1 MQIQRLKKG
10 VWNEKFTKS
19 SYLTAKKDKVI
30 QKYIVL
36 SLYFLLDIFFKSL
49 GFFEKK
55 FFIFKYFSDF
65 TKIFPHLSVQ
75 NSVKSA

>member
-1 MQIQRLKKG
+1 MQIQRPKKG

-30 QKYIVL
+30 QKYVVL
-36 SLYFLLDIFFKSL
+36 PLYFLLDIFFKSL

-55 FFIFKYFSDF
+55 FFNLKYFGVF
-65 TKIFPHLSVQ
+65 TKTFPCLL
-75 NSVKSA
+75 VKSA